1 MGITRHRTTWGVDKG
16 GPGLESWKAWFPELK
31 KHGYNGVE
39 IDIHQLDP
47 VAEFP
52 RLREL
57 LDQVGLEISV
67 LAHSSWVGYV
77 GPRPVGLDA
86 QHHLQNYR
94 DVLQST
100 VVLRPVAINFQSG
113 QDTWSVEESVKF
125 YKGTLQV
132 DKELG
137 LTGHVFHETHRNRS
151 LSTPYHSLQ
160 ILRAVP
166 ELKIT
171 ADLSHWMVCCERILD
186 ISDEDRAL
194 LDEVLPRVSG
204 TPPREN
210 RNNTSISMPEP
221 LNPIFEQE
229 RLCMERLWAKII
241 ESYIDRNGPDA
252 NLIFVPEYGPFPY
265 HPYGSAKTY
274 GTVADEE
281 GARLEALFKEIIAKK
296 TGA

>member
-16 GPGLESWKAWFPELK
+16 GPGLENWKAWFPELK

-57 LDQVGLEISV
+57 LDQVGLEMSV

-100 VVLRPVAINFQSG
+100 AVLRPVAINFQSG
-113 QDTWSVEESVKF
+113 QDTWTVEESVKF
-125 YKGTLQV
+125 YQGTLQV

-160 ILRAVP
+160 ILQAVP

-171 ADLSHWMVCCERILD
+171 ADFSHWMVCCERILD
-186 ISDEDRAL
+186 ISDEDRTL
-194 LDEVLPRVSG
+194 LDEVIPRVGHLHARIG
-204 TPPREN
+204 T
-210 RNNTSISMPEP
+210 TQASQCPEP

-229 RLCMERLWAKII
+229 RLCMERLWTKII
-241 ESYIDRNGPDA
+241 ESYLERNGPNA
-252 NLIFVPEYGPFPY
+252 SLVFVPEYGPFPY
-265 HPYGSAKTY
+265 HPYGSAKAY

-281 GARLEALFKEIIAKK
+281 GVRLEALFKQVIARKS
-296 TGA
+296 GA

>member
-16 GPGLESWKAWFPELK
+16 GPGLENWKAWFPELK

-52 RLREL
+52 RLREF
-57 LDQVGLEISV
+57 LDQVGLEMSV
-67 LAHSSWVGYV
+67 LSWVGYV

-100 VVLRPVAINFQSG
+100 AVLRPVAINFQSG
-113 QDTWSVEESVKF
+113 QDTWTVEESVKF

-171 ADLSHWMVCCERILD
+171 ADFSHWMVCCERILD

-194 LDEVLPRVSG
+194 LDEVIPRVGHLHARIG
-204 TPPREN
+204 T
-210 RNNTSISMPEP
+210 TQASQCPEP

-229 RLCMERLWAKII
+229 RLCMERLWTKII
-241 ESYIDRNGPDA
+241 EGYHERNGSDA
-252 NLIFVPEYGPFPY
+252 NLVFVPEYGPFPY
-265 HPYGSAKTY
+265 HPYGSAKAY

-281 GARLEALFKEIIAKK
+281 GVRLEALFEEIITKK